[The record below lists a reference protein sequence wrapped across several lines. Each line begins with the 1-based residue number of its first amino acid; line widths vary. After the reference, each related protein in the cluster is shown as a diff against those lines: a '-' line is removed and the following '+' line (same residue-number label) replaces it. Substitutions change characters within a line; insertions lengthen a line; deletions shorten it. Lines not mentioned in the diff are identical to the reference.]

1 MDKDKLVEI
10 KDSITEDITLG
21 NLKDIARQV
30 KMPGFSKYKSDTK
43 NELVKLLKKF
53 IKNLIKQKTP
63 PSPKS
68 SPSPKPKKGKTSK
81 EKPKTPSKKDVE
93 PAKESEYK
101 KRDLIKKSIEE
112 LKQILK
118 SQKIKQ
124 GYSQSDDKT
133 KLIGDF
139 FLSQR
144 CDPEKGKWCPDDQ
157 LCDIRNIKGGGPGI
171 CRTPELLDEYE
182 GLIQQTVGTHTFV
195 GSQKAID
202 ELNIKL
208 AEKSAEEESMEE
220 SAEESAEEPVEES
233 AEKTSEEEPV
243 EESVEESVEE
253 PDKEE
258 IEEPQY
264 KKYKKRD
271 LVKKSIEE
279 LKQILKENK
288 IKQGYSEVEDKTKLI
303 NDFFLSTICN
313 PEKGRWCPDDQLC
326 DIRNIKR
333 GGPGICRTPELLDE
347 YEGLIQQTVGKH
359 TFVGS
364 QTAIDELNTK
374 LESIKSKDIS
384 KKLGELSKKA
394 IKAAQKQAEEDEKAS
409 KKQVE
414 EEAKAAKKQA
424 EVAKKQA
431 EEEAKVAKKQ
441 AEEEAKAAKKQSKK
455 QADLKNTLEKMD
467 FIELVE
473 VANELGFNETADGTD
488 ISNMEPDQLI
498 DEILYF
504 SLYKEQKPSEEKS
517 SVKTKK
523 DISGLLKTLKKNKD
537 VGEIA
542 DIGDV
547 QKEILKCLG
556 LL

>member
-63 PSPKS
+63 PSPK
-68 SPSPKPKKGKTSK
+68 PKKGKTSK
-81 EKPKTPSKKDVE
+81 EKSKIITKQDVE
-93 PAKESEYK
+93 PAEESEYK

-124 GYSQSDDKT
+124 GYSQADDKT

-157 LCDIRNIKGGGPGI
+157 LCDIRNIKG
-171 CRTPELLDEYE
+171 
-182 GLIQQTVGTHTFV
+182 
-195 GSQKAID
+195 
-202 ELNIKL
+202 
-208 AEKSAEEESMEE
+208 
-220 SAEESAEEPVEES
+220 
-233 AEKTSEEEPV
+233 
-243 EESVEESVEE
+243 
-253 PDKEE
+253 
-258 IEEPQY
+258 
-264 KKYKKRD
+264 
-271 LVKKSIEE
+271 
-279 LKQILKENK
+279 
-288 IKQGYSEVEDKTKLI
+288 
-303 NDFFLSTICN
+303 
-313 PEKGRWCPDDQLC
+313 
-326 DIRNIKR
+326 

-424 EVAKKQA
+424 E
-431 EEEAKVAKKQ
+431 EEAKAAKKQ

>member
-63 PSPKS
+63 PSPK
-68 SPSPKPKKGKTSK
+68 PKKGKTSK
-81 EKPKTPSKKDVE
+81 EKSKIITKKDVE
-93 PAKESEYK
+93 PAEESEYK

-124 GYSQSDDKT
+124 GYSQADDKT

-157 LCDIRNIKGGGPGI
+157 LCDIRNIKG
-171 CRTPELLDEYE
+171 
-182 GLIQQTVGTHTFV
+182 
-195 GSQKAID
+195 
-202 ELNIKL
+202 
-208 AEKSAEEESMEE
+208 
-220 SAEESAEEPVEES
+220 
-233 AEKTSEEEPV
+233 
-243 EESVEESVEE
+243 
-253 PDKEE
+253 
-258 IEEPQY
+258 
-264 KKYKKRD
+264 
-271 LVKKSIEE
+271 
-279 LKQILKENK
+279 
-288 IKQGYSEVEDKTKLI
+288 
-303 NDFFLSTICN
+303 
-313 PEKGRWCPDDQLC
+313 
-326 DIRNIKR
+326 

-424 EVAKKQA
+424 EEEAKAAKKQAEEEAKAAKKQAEEEAKAANKQA